1 MADNFLEKRME
12 DLLSGRLKP
21 VVKRKRIL
29 PLQGKCYFVA
39 DGATAEKRCIVER
52 LRREGATVAF
62 SGDDESIANV
72 LVKVYGA
79 IWLTQC
85 PPDFQAIPNSDFNT
99 VSE

>member
-1 MADNFLEKRME
+1 ME
-12 DLLSGRLKP
+12 DLRSGRLKP
-21 VVKRKRIL
+21 VVKRKRNL
-29 PLQGKCYFVA
+29 PLQGKCYFVE
-39 DGATAEKRCIVER
+39 DGASVENRCVVER

-79 IWLTQC
+79 IWLPQC
-85 PPDFQAIPNSDFNT
+85 PPDFQIILNYDFKT